1 MSRLTTIRFMV
12 FVCFTFFLI
21 SCSEE
26 KPKLKIINET
36 MTTINADFTAKECTC
51 PVFSINN
58 IAPFSETNY
67 KSCSVI
73 EYIITISDSLSKVE
87 TYFYPEVDKKYD
99 IYFKNYSYSI
109 ISSNQ

>member
-1 MSRLTTIRFMV
+1 MFRFKTIRFMV
-12 FVCFTFFLI
+12 FICFTFFLI
-21 SCSEE
+21 ACSEE

-36 MTTINADFTAKECTC
+36 IATINADFTAKECMC

-58 IAPFSETNY
+58 IDPFSETDY
-67 KSCSVI
+67 RSCSAI

-87 TYFYPEVDKKYD
+87 TYFHPEIDKKYD

-109 ISSNQ
+109 VSSNQ